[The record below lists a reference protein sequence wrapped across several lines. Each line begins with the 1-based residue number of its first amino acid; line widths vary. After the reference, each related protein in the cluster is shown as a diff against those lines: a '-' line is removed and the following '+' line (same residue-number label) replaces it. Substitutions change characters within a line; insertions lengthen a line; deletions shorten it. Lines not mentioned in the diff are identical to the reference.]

1 MKYTKIPQDTFKE
14 LVMNAGVL
22 LSEFTPS
29 TAEVKDTAILGATTG
44 GVTFSASPTFND
56 FGDDIDNCPKNTK
69 ELKKLDNWEVKLSG
83 TFVSVNTTNAKAMVA
98 AADEVGGKITPRSD
112 IAETDFSDI
121 WLVGDY
127 SDKNGTTNGG
137 YIAIHMINGLS
148 TGGFQLKTGD
158 GRKGQFSFEFTG
170 HYSINAQ
177 DTPPFEI
184 YIKAG
189 DAEAAAAQEQ
199 TEQNGGT

>member
-1 MKYTKIPQDTFKE
+1 MKYAKIPQNTFKE

-22 LSEFTPS
+22 MSEFTPS

-69 ELKKLDNWEVKLSG
+69 ELKKLESWDVKLSG
-83 TFVSVNTTNAKAMVA
+83 TFVSVNAKNAKAMVA
-98 AADEVGGKITPRSD
+98 AAEEVGGKITPRND
-112 IAETDFSDI
+112 IADADFADV

-127 SDKNGTTNGG
+127 SDKNGATKGG
-137 YIAIHMINGLS
+137 YIAIHMLNGLS

-158 GRKGQFSFEFTG
+158 MSKGQFSFEFTG

-189 DAEAAAAQEQ
+189 EEEAALSQ

>member
-1 MKYTKIPQDTFKE
+1 MKYAKIPQNTFKE
-14 LVMNAGVL
+14 LVVNAGVL
-22 LSEFTPS
+22 MSEFTPS

-83 TFVSVNTTNAKAMVA
+83 TFVSVNATNAKAMVA

-127 SDKNGTTNGG
+127 SDKNGDTKGG
-137 YIAIHMINGLS
+137 YIAIHMLNGLS

-158 GRKGQFSFEFTG
+158 NRKGQFSFEFTG

-189 DAEAAAAQEQ
+189 EAEAM
-199 TEQNGGT
+199 

>member
-1 MKYTKIPQDTFKE
+1 MKYAKIPQNTFKE

-22 LSEFTPS
+22 MSEFTPS

-69 ELKKLDNWEVKLSG
+69 ELKKLDSWDVKLSG
-83 TFVSVNTTNAKAMVA
+83 TFVSVNATNVKAMVA
-98 AADEVGGKITPRSD
+98 AAEEAGGKITPRND
-112 IAETDFSDI
+112 IADTDFSDI

-127 SDKNGTTNGG
+127 SDKNGETKGG
-137 YIAIHMINGLS
+137 YIAIHMLNALS

-158 GRKGQFSFEFTG
+158 KSKGQLSFEFTG

-189 DAEAAAAQEQ
+189 EAEAM
-199 TEQNGGT
+199 

>member
-14 LVMNAGVL
+14 LMMNAGVL

-44 GVTFSASPTFND
+44 GVTFSASPTFID

-69 ELKKLDNWEVKLSG
+69 ELKKLDIWEVKLSG
-83 TFVSVNTTNAKAMVA
+83 TFVSVNATNAKAMVA
-98 AADEVGGKITPRSD
+98 AADEAGGKITPRSD
-112 IAETDFSDI
+112 ITETDFSDI

-189 DAEAAAAQEQ
+189 GAEAAAAQEQ
-199 TEQNGGT
+199 TGQNGGT

>member
-22 LSEFTPS
+22 MSEFTPS

-69 ELKKLDNWEVKLSG
+69 ELKKLDSWEVKLSG
-83 TFVSVNTTNAKAMVA
+83 TFVSVNAKNAKAMVA
-98 AADEVGGKITPRSD
+98 AAEEVGGKITPRND
-112 IAETDFSDI
+112 IADADFADV

-127 SDKNGTTNGG
+127 SDKNGATNGG
-137 YIAIHMINGLS
+137 YIAIHMLNGLS

-158 GRKGQFSFEFTG
+158 KSKGQFSFEFTG

-189 DAEAAAAQEQ
+189 DVEAVAAQEH